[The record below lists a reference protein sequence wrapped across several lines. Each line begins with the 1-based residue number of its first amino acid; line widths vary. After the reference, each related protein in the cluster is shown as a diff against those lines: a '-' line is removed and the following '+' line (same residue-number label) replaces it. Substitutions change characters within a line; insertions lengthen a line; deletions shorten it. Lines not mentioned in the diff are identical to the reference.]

1 MQYDVFISH
10 SSQDKEAVARPL
22 CDALTDLGL
31 DVWLDEEQLLIGD
44 SIRRGIDEALRHSRF
59 GVVILS
65 PAYLQSEWALKEL
78 DAFFSKESLQHKT
91 ILPIYHQVEV
101 EAIQQFSPLLADKI
115 GLDTQEGIDSIANKI
130 HHSIQRQ
137 SDMKPTPPKPTRR
150 SWKFPY
156 PSTNMQW
163 LIATV
168 IALAAIAIPVWLSN
182 TPTSSP
188 SVQNSVNVGGNMTGG
203 IINQA
208 ITPQPAT
215 AVDAELPKGIPE
227 TIEAKGFQF
236 SPKSCHWQADK
247 KIVCELTITNTE
259 NARELIIGNNQSIM
273 LYDNKGNQTN
283 IDSVSLGNVEAT
295 ISRYGGRNLVRSFPT
310 GVPVQSRLTFKPIPS
325 SDSELASQISI
336 KFQAPRLE
344 VNLLDIPIQ

>member
-31 DVWLDEEQLLIGD
+31 TVWLDEEQLLIGD

-115 GLDTQEGIDSIANKI
+115 GLGTQEGIDNIANKI
-130 HHSIQRQ
+130 HRSIQKQ
-137 SDMKPTPPKPTRR
+137 SSMKPTPLKPAKR

-156 PSTNMQW
+156 PSSNMQW

-168 IALAAIAIPVWLSN
+168 IALAAIAILVWLNNNS
-182 TPTSSP
+182 TSSP
-188 SVQNSVNVGGNMTGG
+188 SAHNNVNVGGDMTGG
-203 IINQA
+203 TINQA
-208 ITPQPAT
+208 ITPQPAVAT
-215 AVDAELPKGIPE
+215 PE
-227 TIEAKGFQF
+227 PQKAAPEIIETKGFQF
-236 SPKSCHWQADK
+236 LPKTCHWQADK

-259 NARELIIGNNQSIM
+259 DAKELMIGNNESIM
-273 LYDNKGNQTN
+273 LYDNQGNQTN
-283 IDSVSLGNVEAT
+283 IDSISLGNVEAT
-295 ISRYGGRNLVRSFPT
+295 IKKYGGRSLVRLFPT
-310 GVPVQSRLTFKPIPS
+310 GVPVESRLIFKPLPF
-325 SDSELASQISI
+325 SDAQLASQIAM
-336 KFQAPRLE
+336 KFQSPRFE
-344 VNLLDIPIQ
+344 VNLMDIPIQ